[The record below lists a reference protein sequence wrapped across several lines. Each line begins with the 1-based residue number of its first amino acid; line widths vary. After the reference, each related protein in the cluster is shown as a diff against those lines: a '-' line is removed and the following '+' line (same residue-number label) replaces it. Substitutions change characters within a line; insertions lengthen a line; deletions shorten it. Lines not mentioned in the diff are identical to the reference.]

1 MDAGQ
6 EQLLEILKRESYVPG
21 RVRLAS
27 GKESDFYIDVRKT
40 AFLPEA
46 VSLIG
51 EVLYARVKALA
62 LDAVGGMAAGA
73 IPLVDAVVHASVRE
87 KEPIPGFFVRKAA
100 KGHGLG
106 KRIEGRFSKGDRVAI
121 LEDVVTSGASSLG
134 AAEAVEAEGGTVV
147 LVLALVDRLEGGREA
162 VAARGYA
169 FEAIFTRGDFR

>member
-1 MDAGQ
+1 MDAGY

-46 VSLIG
+46 ASLIG
-51 EVLYARVKALA
+51 EILYARLKPLS
-62 LDAVGGMAAGA
+62 LDAIGGMAAGA
-73 IPLVDAVVHASVRE
+73 IPLVDAVVHASLRG
-87 KEPIPGFFVRKAA
+87 KGPIPGFFVRKAA

-106 KRIEGRFSKGDRVAI
+106 KCIEGRFSKGDRVAI
-121 LEDVVTSGASSLG
+121 LEDVVTSGESSLG

-162 VAARGYA
+162 VAARGYP
-169 FEAIFTRGDFR
+169 FEAIFTREDF